1 MKLATKY
8 LLALITTVLLLNLSV
23 AEARRTSGMA
33 ALANIGPAGPT
44 GPAGARGATGTSAP
58 VHAIG
63 ENYQGGIIFW
73 VDADGQH
80 GLIASN
86 VILGSGVTWYDGYVV
101 SPYQYL
107 NTGATGDG
115 IYAGIGNTANLVAQQ
130 NAMSAQASIAA
141 AMGTPPVPIL
151 KLVSSAA
158 QMANDYSVQDD
169 GTTACTGASTETCW
183 GDWYLPSKFELNLLY
198 NQKES
203 FPLVLSIDYWSSTG
217 SSCDGIR
224 GCGFQISLGQFIPII
239 VAEMQHMG
247 SGQQHQQ
254 DQGSLGMV
262 VPVRAF

>member
-1 MKLATKY
+1 MKLTTKY
-8 LLALITTVLLLNLSV
+8 LLALITTLLLLNLSV

-44 GPAGARGATGTSAP
+44 GPAGARGVTGTSAP

-86 VILGSGVTWYDGYVV
+86 VILGSGVTWDDGYVV

-141 AMGTPPVPIL
+141 AMGPPL
-151 KLVSSAA
+151 Y
-158 QMANDYSVQDD
+158 QYSN
-169 GTTACTGASTETCW
+169 W
-183 GDWYLPSKFELNLLY
+183 
-198 NQKES
+198 
-203 FPLVLSIDYWSSTG
+203 LVLQHKW
-217 SSCDGIR
+217 
-224 GCGFQISLGQFIPII
+224 PMII
-239 VAEMQHMG
+239 VCKM
-247 SGQQHQQ
+247 
-254 DQGSLGMV
+254 MV
-262 VPVRAF
+262 QRPVRALLQKLVGVIGIYLQNLN